1 MADADPNLT
10 AVIEAKALEARQSD
24 RQADDKKAAD
34 KLATEQQEAEKQAA
48 RKSTRRKLF
57 RILGAVVAVL
67 AISYGIYWFIV
78 GRNNVST
85 DNAYVGANSAQVT
98 ALTSAAILRVPVM
111 ETDVVRAG
119 DVLVELDAADA
130 RLALAQ
136 AEAQL
141 ASAERRVEGYY
152 AQGAALQ
159 AQVAARG
166 ADIGAAD
173 ARVASAEADL
183 KRAQINLQRRQAIL
197 ASGAVSGDELTSAQN
212 AEATAVAALAVA
224 KASRAESQ
232 AQVGAARGNEAVN
245 TALIGTGKTQN
256 NPEVKGARAAV
267 DRAQLDLDR
276 TVIRASIAGVIARK
290 TAQIGQRVAPGTALM
305 TIVPVE
311 TAFVDANFK
320 ESQLQKVR
328 VGQPVTLTS
337 DLYGGDVVYHGK
349 VSGLSGGTG
358 AAFALIPAQN
368 ASGNWIK
375 VVQRL
380 PVRVVLDPKELRA
393 HPLRIG
399 LTMTADIDISSAN

>member
-1 MADADPNLT
+1 MADADPQLT
-10 AVIEAKALEARQSD
+10 VPPEAAG
-24 RQADDKKAAD
+24 ADPKV
-34 KLATEQQEAEKQAA
+34 AA
-48 RKSTRRKLF
+48 RAATRKRLF
-57 RILGAVVAVL
+57 RILGLVLLVA
-67 AISYGIYWFIV
+67 AIGYALYWFVI
-78 GRNNVST
+78 GRNNVTT

-119 DVLVELDAADA
+119 DVLVELDPADA

-141 ASAERRVEGYY
+141 ASAERRVAGYY
-152 AQGAALQ
+152 AQGSALQ
-159 AQVAARG
+159 AQLKARG

-183 KRAQINLQRRQAIL
+183 KRARINLQRRQAIQ
-197 ASGAVSGDELTSAQN
+197 ASGAVSGDELTAAQN
-212 AEATAVAALAVA
+212 AEATAIAAVSVARAA
-224 KASRAESQ
+224 RAEAL
-232 AQVGAARGNEAVN
+232 AQVGAAKGTEAVN
-245 TALIGTGKTQN
+245 TALIAGSSARE
-256 NPEVKGARAAV
+256 NPEVRAARAAV
-267 DRAQLDLDR
+267 DRARLDLDR
-276 TVIRASIAGVIARK
+276 TIIRAPLAGVIARK
-290 TAQIGQRVAPGTALM
+290 NADIGQRVAPGTALM

-328 VGQPVTLTS
+328 VGQKVTLTS
-337 DLYGGDVVYHGK
+337 DLYGSDVVYHGR
-349 VSGLSGGTG
+349 VSGLGGGTG

-380 PVRVVLDPKELRA
+380 PVRILLDPKELRE

-399 LTMTADIDISSAN
+399 LSMEADIDVSGAN

>member
-1 MADADPNLT
+1 MADADTQLT
-10 AVIEAKALEARQSD
+10 LAVDPKV
-24 RQADDKKAAD
+24 
-34 KLATEQQEAEKQAA
+34 AA
-48 RKSTRRKLF
+48 RSATRGKLF
-57 RILGAVVAVL
+57 RILGGVIAVL
-67 AISYGIYWFIV
+67 AIAYGLYWFII

-98 ALTSAAILRVPVM
+98 ALTSAAIVRVAVM
-111 ETDVVRAG
+111 ETDIVKAG

-136 AEAQL
+136 AQAQL
-141 ASAERRVEGYY
+141 ASAERRVQGYY
-152 AQGAALQ
+152 AQGQALQ

-166 ADIGAAD
+166 ADIAAAD

-183 KRAQINLQRRQAIL
+183 SRARVNLQRRQAIL
-197 ASGAVSGDELTSAQN
+197 ASGAVSGDELTAAQN
-212 AEATAVAALAVA
+212 AQATAMAALSVA
-224 KASRAESQ
+224 KAGRAESQ
-232 AQVGAARGNEAVN
+232 AQVGSARGNQAVN
-245 TALIGTGKTQN
+245 TALISGGAARN
-256 NPEVKGARAAV
+256 NPEVQVARAAV
-267 DRAQLDLDR
+267 ERAQLDLDR
-276 TVIRASIAGVIARK
+276 TIIRAPVAGVVAK
-290 TAQIGQRVAPGTALM
+290 KNAQIGQRVAPGAALM

-328 VGQPVTLTS
+328 IGQPVTLTS

-349 VSGLSGGTG
+349 VSVLGGGTV

-368 ASGNWIK
+368 ATGNWIK

-380 PVRVVLDPKELRA
+380 PVRVMLDPDELRA

-399 LTMTADIDISSAN
+399 LSMSADIDVSDAN